1 MRTQDIQGVTFR
13 IGDLD
18 LQGVL
23 FPDGRIDKPVVDG
36 CTAFCLLHKI
46 PGTVFRNKIDG
57 ERYRDGVQLRVETQR
72 KVFFVRAFRFH
83 HILAF
88 ELFLEQAEL
97 DVIREEPGITDRPD
111 RIDRQ
116 AVFPGRILPGRQFE
130 GRDDDRIQ
138 ESDILARLVEFI
150 VAVHIVQS
158 ENMIGSGSD
167 ITDRELP
174 FVICS
179 GSTDERKFH
188 ECGIFQVVVQTDR
201 NAWHWFEVLG
211 IQQDS

>member
-46 PGTVFRNKIDG
+46 PRTVFRNKIDG

-72 KVFFVRAFRFH
+72 KVFFVRAFRLH

-97 DVIREEPGITDRPD
+97 DVVREEPGITDRPD
-111 RIDRQ
+111 RIDR
-116 AVFPGRILPGRQFE
+116 
-130 GRDDDRIQ
+130 
-138 ESDILARLVEFI
+138 
-150 VAVHIVQS
+150 
-158 ENMIGSGSD
+158 
-167 ITDRELP
+167 
-174 FVICS
+174 
-179 GSTDERKFH
+179 
-188 ECGIFQVVVQTDR
+188 
-201 NAWHWFEVLG
+201 
-211 IQQDS
+211 